1 MPNHTFPI
9 GKLHPGKKY
18 LGKRSKKARKQE
30 NKKTRKEEERK
41 AKKRKKQ
48 EARKAKFLSL
58 SCQNY
63 RTKEGNI
70 YCLLSVIYNDKP
82 KLFSAH

>member
-30 NKKTRKEEERK
+30 RKKKEKQKKEEARSTESK
-41 AKKRKKQ
+41 IPISTMSKLLNKRIKH
-48 EARKAKFLSL
+48 
-58 SCQNY
+58 
-63 RTKEGNI
+63 I
-70 YCLLSVIYNDKP
+70 
-82 KLFSAH
+82 LFIINHLQW